1 MLEVLAWFCFV
12 NVADGIEI
20 RNFELNFPND
30 FVPCVSLL
38 TPFSRLEVG
47 SSGHVSRTV
56 CQ

>member
-1 MLEVLAWFCFV
+1 MDYHCFV